1 MTVNSQLIYER
12 DGQRCCHC
20 GHRADSI
27 QHRAN
32 RQMGGAKNPVRHS
45 PSNLLA
51 MCWISNLGA
60 ESDSEFARLAKR
72 YGWKLTQDQNPLE
85 VPVYDVTDDCW
96 YELGNDYSKTPT
108 TAPEES

>member
-27 QHRAN
+27 QHRMN
-32 RQMGGAKNPVRHS
+32 RGAGGSKNPVKHA

-51 MCWISNLGA
+51 MCWISNVSA
-60 ESDSEFARLAKR
+60 ESDSEFARLARR
-72 YGWKLTQDQNPLE
+72 YGWKLTQDQDPLL

-96 YELGNDYSKTPT
+96 YLLTNEYEKTPT
-108 TAPEES
+108 IAPEES